1 MQINEFIDQLSS
13 KSPTPGGGGASA
25 LVGAIGVSLCSM
37 VGNLTSGK
45 KKYIKYQK
53 DIDIVLSRAGKS
65 IGRLLDLM
73 QKDEEVFEP
82 LAVAYGIPKDSP
94 DRDRILEQA
103 LVDAA
108 SVPLNILREISDVI
122 EIVELLAVGG
132 SKLAISDIGVA
143 ASALSCAMEGAAMNV
158 YINTKLMK
166 NREYADTVNNEAD
179 KILSDGVKRCDMIYQ
194 KIRDELR

>member
-45 KKYIKYQK
+45 KKYMEYQK
-53 DIDIVLSRAGKS
+53 DIEIILLRTGKS
-65 IGRLLDLM
+65 IERLLNLM
-73 QKDEEVFEP
+73 QKDEEAFKP
-82 LAVAYGIPKDSP
+82 LSVAYGIPKDSP
-94 DRDRILEQA
+94 DRDEILEQA

-108 SVPLNILREISDVI
+108 SVPLDILREISDVI
-122 EIVELLAVGG
+122 DIVELLAVEG
-132 SKLAISDIGVA
+132 SRLAVSDIGVA
-143 ASALSCAMEGAAMNV
+143 ASALRCAMEGAAMNV

-166 NREYADTVNNEAD
+166 NREYADTINNEAA
-179 KILSDGVKRCDMIYQ
+179 KILSDGIRRCDKIYQ
-194 KIRDELR
+194 QITDELR

>member
-45 KKYIKYQK
+45 KKYMEYQK
-53 DIDIVLSRAGKS
+53 DIEIILLRTGKS
-65 IGRLLDLM
+65 IERLLNLM
-73 QKDEEVFEP
+73 QKDEEAFKP
-82 LAVAYGIPKDSP
+82 LSVAYGIPKDSP
-94 DRDRILEQA
+94 DRDEILEQA

-108 SVPLNILREISDVI
+108 SVPLDILREISDI
-122 EIVELLAVGG
+122 IDIVELLAVEG
-132 SKLAISDIGVA
+132 SRLAVSDIGVA
-143 ASALSCAMEGAAMNV
+143 ASALRCAMEGAAMNV

-166 NREYADTVNNEAD
+166 NREYADTINNEAA
-179 KILSDGVKRCDMIYQ
+179 KILSDGIRRCDKIYQ
-194 KIRDELR
+194 QITDELR